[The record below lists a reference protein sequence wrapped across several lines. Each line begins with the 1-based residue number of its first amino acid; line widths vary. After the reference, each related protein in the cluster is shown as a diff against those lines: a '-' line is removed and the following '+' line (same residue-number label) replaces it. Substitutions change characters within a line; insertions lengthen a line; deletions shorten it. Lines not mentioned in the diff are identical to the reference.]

1 MVSMELTTI
10 QNKVFTLRGQKV
22 MLDYDLA
29 KMYEVET
36 KVLKQAVKRNIER
49 FPDDFM
55 FEVSKNELSDLRSQN
70 VTSSWGGNR
79 YLPFAFTE
87 QGVAMLSSV
96 LRSKKAL
103 QVNITIMQAF
113 VMIRQYYLDSK
124 ELTVRI
130 ENLESEMNIKFKDIN
145 QALKFLLNPEQ
156 PERKSIGFNRDQE

>member
-1 MVSMELTTI
+1 
-10 QNKVFTLRGQKV
+10 
-22 MLDYDLA
+22 
-29 KMYEVET
+29 
-36 KVLKQAVKRNIER
+36 
-49 FPDDFM
+49 
-55 FEVSKNELSDLRSQN
+55 
-70 VTSSWGGNR
+70 
-79 YLPFAFTE
+79 
-87 QGVAMLSSV
+87 MLSSV
-96 LRSKKAL
+96 LKSKKAL